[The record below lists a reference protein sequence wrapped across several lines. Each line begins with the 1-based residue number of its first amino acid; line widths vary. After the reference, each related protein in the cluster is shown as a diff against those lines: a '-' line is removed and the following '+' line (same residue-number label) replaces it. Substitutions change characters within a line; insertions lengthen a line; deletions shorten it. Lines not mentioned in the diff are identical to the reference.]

1 MLEWRCSQWKGQHLS
16 KAWVL
21 SLVGSLVVHPA
32 NETKDWKATA
42 VILRQRCVTCVS
54 HLEDGRR
61 RRRRSRSTALSA
73 SALPCNE
80 CTPYRVVHTYSA
92 TLLLCMSTKSPWLSK
107 WLQRYICRPL
117 PGSTGSTPKY
127 LSIVVTFP
135 GCSLPSPLHLCAA
148 FSVRRDVMV
157 LSKAW
162 PAFLK

>member
-1 MLEWRCSQWKGQHLS
+1 MLEWRCSQSKGQHLS

-32 NETKDWKATA
+32 NETKDWKATP

-80 CTPYRVVHTYSA
+80 CTLYRVVQPDSA
-92 TLLLCMSTKSPWLSK
+92 TLHVHQVTMAIEMAPK
-107 WLQRYICRPL
+107 IHL
-117 PGSTGSTPKY
+117 PPSTGSTTQVPFPGIASHRRH
-127 LSIVVTFP
+127 LP

-157 LSKAW
+157 LSKA
-162 PAFLK
+162 